1 MPVYN
6 SQNLFSKADFWRKS
20 TPHQEQTIV
29 GLTVVL
35 LTTLGY
41 CTQGRV
47 MGGYEGYRPGAF
59 VIETPVVRGV
69 RRLAKKSA
77 ADVIIRAVKTHGP

>member
-1 MPVYN
+1 
-6 SQNLFSKADFWRKS
+6 
-20 TPHQEQTIV
+20 
-29 GLTVVL
+29 
-35 LTTLGY
+35 
-41 CTQGRV
+41 

-77 ADVIIRAVKTHGP
+77 ADVIIKAVKTHGP